1 MHYHQL
7 TPDERYAL
15 AGCRLEGVGPSAIA
29 VRLERHRSTIWR
41 ELRRNRSA
49 DGGYRPVIAERQA
62 QNRRRLAHRPWRFT
76 AADLALIGE
85 RLSWHWSPEQIA
97 GRLRRE
103 GRLQISHETIYQ
115 YVWADKRGGGALHTF
130 LRCAQKKRRKR
141 YGSYERRGR
150 VTGKRPI
157 GTRPA
162 IVDQRGRLGDW
173 EIDTVLGD
181 RDGACILSM
190 VERRT
195 GFVAIGY
202 LTERTTQAV
211 NRRAIALIR
220 AQPRPVH
227 TITADNGTEFH
238 RYPVVEAKTAAR
250 FYFATPHHAWERG
263 TNENTNGLIRQFLPK
278 RQSMAPYTQRDCA
291 AIAQHLNQRPRKRLE
306 YRTPEECYVP

>member
-1 MHYHQL
+1 MSWR
-7 TPDERYAL
+7 P
-15 AGCRLEGVGPSAIA
+15 GKPPISS
-29 VRLERHRSTIWR
+29 RS
-41 ELRRNRSA
+41 
-49 DGGYRPVIAERQA
+49 
-62 QNRRRLAHRPWRFT
+62 RRLAHRPWRFS
-76 AADLALIGE
+76 AEDLALISE

-97 GRLRRE
+97 GRLRRDR
-103 GRLQISHETIYQ
+103 RLQISHETIYQ
-115 YVWADKRGGGALHTF
+115 YVWADKRGGGDLHTF
-130 LRCAQKKRRKR
+130 LRCAPKKRRKR

-157 GTRPA
+157 GTRPT
-162 IVDQRGRLGDW
+162 IVDKWGRVGDW

-211 NRRAIALIR
+211 NRRAIELIR

-238 RYPVVEAKTAAR
+238 RYPAVEAETAAL

-263 TNENTNGLIRQFLPK
+263 TNENTNGLIRQFFPK
-278 RQSMAPYTQRDCA
+278 RRSMAPYTQRDCD
-291 AIAQHLNQRPRKRLE
+291 AIAHHLNQRPRKRLA